1 MNRGGVCDE
10 HGGGDEHGV
19 CVTNTGC
26 DEQGVC
32 LCDEQGCVRRTGV

>member
-1 MNRGGVCDE
+1 MTNMGGR
-10 HGGGDEHGV
+10 GGDEQGV

-32 LCDEQGCVRRTGV
+32 LCDKQRVCDEQGCA